1 MPYKN
6 PFTAHIAKH
15 RSSHVAGEGARAVL
29 AKVLCTEPHPQ
40 FSSERLDLREI
51 GIGRTNDNVDALR
64 DGALQPIDQGN
75 IPCLTTVHLPVA
87 DD

>member
-1 MPYKN
+1 
-6 PFTAHIAKH
+6 
-15 RSSHVAGEGARAVL
+15 VL